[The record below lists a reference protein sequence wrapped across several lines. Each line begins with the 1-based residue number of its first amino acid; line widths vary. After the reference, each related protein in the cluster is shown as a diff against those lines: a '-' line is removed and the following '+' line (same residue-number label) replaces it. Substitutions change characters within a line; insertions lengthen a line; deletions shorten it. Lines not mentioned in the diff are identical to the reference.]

1 MATVNFGTYL
11 SLQKETP
18 CPSAVTSSSLP
29 PACPLSLQT
38 LPVPDHSHKRDPA
51 PCGLPRLAS
60 RAERRVPRSV
70 SPRSVRAAAS
80 DGASLVFV
88 ATRWSSVR
96 MAAPSP
102 ASRSPAPGRLRRR
115 AGRWRARPPVR
126 RRAGHVPSPLPRAAG
141 LAAGLRQRPSG
152 LCTPVGFGPRARPE
166 IQGKK
171 GHRHAPCPLP
181 EGSRPLT
188 SLHTPSFPPSHLLPK
203 RHMIW
208 KVLC

>member
-18 CPSAVTSSSLP
+18 CPSAVTPSSLP

-70 SPRSVRAAAS
+70 RAAAS

-102 ASRSPAPGRLRRR
+102 ASRGPAPGRLRRR

-152 LCTPVGFGPRARPE
+152 LCTPVGFGPRARP
-166 IQGKK
+166 
-171 GHRHAPCPLP
+171 
-181 EGSRPLT
+181 GSRGRRAIDMLPV
-188 SLHTPSFPPSHLLPK
+188 PSPRGPV
-203 RHMIW
+203 R
-208 KVLC
+208 

>member
-18 CPSAVTSSSLP
+18 CPSAVTPSSLP

-60 RAERRVPRSV
+60 RAERRVPEVRPRCGERRCLPRFRGHAMVQRADGRTVSGLSQSRSG
-70 SPRSVRAAAS
+70 S
-80 DGASLVFV
+80 F
-88 ATRWSSVR
+88 
-96 MAAPSP
+96 APARRTLACT
-102 ASRSPAPGRLRRR
+102 ASRQTPC
-115 AGRWRARPPVR
+115 RARPLAPAPCR
-126 RRAGHVPSPLPRAAG
+126 RPGRWAAS
-141 LAAGLRQRPSG
+141 AP
-152 LCTPVGFGPRARPE
+152 FGALHPCRVRPE
-166 IQGKK
+166 GPARIQGKK

-208 KVLC
+208 KVLS

>member
-18 CPSAVTSSSLP
+18 CPSAVTPSSLP

-60 RAERRVPRSV
+60 RAERRVPEVRPRCGERQ
-70 SPRSVRAAAS
+70 SPPRFRGYAMVQRA
-80 DGASLVFV
+80 DGRTV
-88 ATRWSSVR
+88 
-96 MAAPSP
+96 P
-102 ASRSPAPGRLRRR
+102 ASRGPAPVRLRRR

-208 KVLC
+208 KVLS

>member
-18 CPSAVTSSSLP
+18 CPSAVTPSSLP

-38 LPVPDHSHKRDPA
+38 LPVPDHSHNETQ
-51 PCGLPRLAS
+51 PRVAS
-60 RAERRVPRSV
+60 RAWRLAPSAV

-126 RRAGHVPSPLPRAAG
+126 RRAGRVPSPLPRAAG

-208 KVLC
+208 KVLS

>member
-18 CPSAVTSSSLP
+18 CPSAVTPSSLP
-29 PACPLSLQT
+29 PACPLLYRLSLFRAIRINETQ
-38 LPVPDHSHKRDPA
+38 
-51 PCGLPRLAS
+51 PRVAS
-60 RAERRVPRSV
+60 RAWHLAPSAVSRGPSALQRATEPPSFSWPRGGPACGWPHRLRPLAVERRVV
-70 SPRSVRAAAS
+70 C
-80 DGASLVFV
+80 
-88 ATRWSSVR
+88 
-96 MAAPSP
+96 
-102 ASRSPAPGRLRRR
+102 

-152 LCTPVGFGPRARPE
+152 LCTPVGFGPGARPE

-171 GHRHAPCPLP
+171 GHRHAPCPSP

-208 KVLC
+208 KVLS

>member
-18 CPSAVTSSSLP
+18 CPSAVTPSSLP

-38 LPVPDHSHKRDPA
+38 LPVPGHSHKRDPA

-70 SPRSVRAAAS
+70 RAAAS
-80 DGASLVFV
+80 DRAPLVFV

-102 ASRSPAPGRLRRR
+102 ASRSRAPGRLRRTLACTASR
-115 AGRWRARPPVR
+115 QTPRRARPLAPAPSRRPGRWAASAPAGALHPCRVR
-126 RRAGHVPSPLPRAAG
+126 PGGPARDPGEEGPSTCPLSLPRGVPSADLSTHT
-141 LAAGLRQRPSG
+141 LLSSLSPS
-152 LCTPVGFGPRARPE
+152 A
-166 IQGKK
+166 
-171 GHRHAPCPLP
+171 
-181 EGSRPLT
+181 
-188 SLHTPSFPPSHLLPK
+188 
-203 RHMIW
+203 
-208 KVLC
+208 